1 MSVASALRKLQN
13 PRAIAIQDELKFQV
27 KKKERGLVEAKDV
40 PTPQGS
46 DVRPDN
52 KKGYQR
58 NVFPGMEEIEKQ
70 QIGHRRYK
78 VLKDVRDMARNDP
91 RVSRMLYKLAADA
104 AYKSFNVVVD
114 SAPGKRI
121 ETQALDII
129 NRTRYLIN
137 DKKHLRG
144 WIEALLRDGDLF
156 LQLLVGN
163 KEGPREIVR
172 AKKLAAEMTFSRLNS
187 EGEFP
192 ADKSPYYQ
200 AHVYDMEREIRSF
213 DAWEIVHIKWRAE
226 DGMPYGRPVFDAARL
241 AWQRVDSGE
250 KNVTIRRQL
259 RAGRRIM
266 FNVGTE
272 DNPGTWEDVEKFKDE
287 NEDALTNPQNPVTD
301 FFGNGQVKAEE
312 IEGDQSLQDIKDIE
326 HFEGLLHICGF
337 TSQANMSGGRES
349 ASNYAVIDS
358 QEEDY
363 MRTLGHIDETVEDG
377 FRQIFDLSLLLK
389 MVNPASI
396 DYRLNWGAK
405 DRGSLD
411 KKLLRAGL
419 LIECGF
425 SHQTAF
431 EVADLDNG
439 VTYEQELER
448 IRKQLRDGDVPYDG
462 PMITRGLSSRKKE
475 EEDKMKLGD
484 GQ

>member
-1 MSVASALRKLQN
+1 MSAANALRKLQA
-13 PRAIAIQDELKFQV
+13 PRAVAIQDELKFR
-27 KKKERGLVEAKDV
+27 KKSKERGLVEARDV
-40 PTPQGS
+40 PTPMSS
-46 DVRPDN
+46 DVHQHN
-52 KKGYQR
+52 VKGYQR
-58 NVFPGMEEIEKQ
+58 PVFPGMEEIEKQ

-78 VLKDVRDMARNDP
+78 ILKDVRDMARNDP

-104 AYKSFNVVVD
+104 AYKSFSVIIEN
-114 SAPGKRI
+114 APGKRI

-129 NRTRYLIN
+129 NRTRFLIN

-163 KEGPREIVR
+163 QPGPREILRV
-172 AKKLAAEMTFSRLNS
+172 KKLAAEMTFSRLDA

-192 ADKSPYYQ
+192 KDKSPYYQ
-200 AHVYDMEREIRSF
+200 AHVYDVENEIRSF
-213 DAWEIVHIKWRAE
+213 DAWEIVHVKWRGE
-226 DGMPYGRPVFDAARL
+226 DGMPYGRPVFESARL

-250 KNVTIRRQL
+250 KNVTVRRQL

-272 DNPGTWEDVEKFKDE
+272 ENPGTWEDVEKFKVE
-287 NEDALTNPQNPVTD
+287 NRDALENPQNPVTD
-301 FFGNGQVKAEE
+301 FFGNGQVSAEE
-312 IEGDQSLQDIKDIE
+312 IEGDQSLQEIKDIQ

-349 ASNYAVIDS
+349 TSNYAVIDS

-363 MRTLGHIDETVEDG
+363 LRTLGHIDESIEEG
-377 FRQIFDLSLLLK
+377 FRQIFDLALLLK
-389 MVNPASI
+389 MVNPSSI
-396 DYRLNWGAK
+396 DYVLNWGAK
-405 DRGSLD
+405 DRNSLD
-411 KKLLRAGL
+411 KKLLRCGL

-431 EVADLDNG
+431 EIADLDNG

-448 IRKQLRDGDVPYDG
+448 IRKQLREGDIPYSG
-462 PMITRGLSSRKKE
+462 PLITRGLSSAKKE
-475 EEDKMKLGD
+475 EEDKIRLGD
-484 GQ
+484 GK